1 MLPRKATPPECGPP
15 PPSTT
20 ETSARVAASPGSRSH
35 WDITTMAF
43 LSNSSVPFK
52 SELCLSSTGSCPANW
67 RAWWQA
73 EAFRQGSDWPSIIAA
88 HLTIVDQLRGADD
101 ADAQIRVSP

>member
-1 MLPRKATPPECGPP
+1 
-15 PPSTT
+15 
-20 ETSARVAASPGSRSH
+20 
-35 WDITTMAF
+35 MAF

-52 SELCLSSTGSCPANW
+52 SELCLSSTGSCPADW